1 MSGFLHSSPLSGQFF
16 GYGNSKNNMFFCCF
30 LHANAP
36 CVTNCADCALLSL
49 AIDEL
54 VSAETGSQTE
64 REIERQAGCQFVSQS
79 TLFARGCFFMQCFS
93 CACFN

>member
-1 MSGFLHSSPLSGQFF
+1 MLGMCCLPPPLRVRFLVTATL
-16 GYGNSKNNMFFCCF
+16 KNNMFFCCF

-54 VSAETGSQTE
+54 VSAETGRQKERDTE
-64 REIERQAGCQFVSQS
+64 RKTGRQSVCQSVNS
-79 TLFARGCFFMQCFS
+79 FS
-93 CACFN
+93 

>member
-1 MSGFLHSSPLSGQFF
+1 M
-16 GYGNSKNNMFFCCF
+16 
-30 LHANAP
+30 
-36 CVTNCADCALLSL
+36 TNCADCALLSL

-79 TLFARGCFFMQCFS
+79 TLFARGCFLCSVFLVLVLIKLSAPARNF
-93 CACFN
+93 